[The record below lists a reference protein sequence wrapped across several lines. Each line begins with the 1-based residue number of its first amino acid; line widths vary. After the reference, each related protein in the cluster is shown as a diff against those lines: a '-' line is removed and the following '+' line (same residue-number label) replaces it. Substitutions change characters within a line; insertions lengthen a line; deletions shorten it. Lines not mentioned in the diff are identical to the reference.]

1 MRESLKLMIEP
12 AIKSRPVYPG
22 LKPDRCA
29 KSNVVV
35 VDKDGRDA
43 FLEMAKT
50 VDDGFL
56 RKTTVLFVK
65 GPPNG
70 HDPAAPL
77 EALGLV
83 NLWVFPSLETLIAR
97 LDGLLSISRMGTR
110 LYAAGNEPLISLVV
124 KTALSHG
131 VVHSSIMTEHRGSLR
146 RRVQCVHCKGI
157 TENVTT
163 NPAKCSHCGLMIL
176 VREDYSRRIGAFQG
190 VCIDAEV
197 PGEIPEIKAEFL

>member
-1 MRESLKLMIEP
+1 MIEP

-22 LKPDRCA
+22 LTPDRCA

-35 VDKDGRDA
+35 IDADGSDA

-50 VDDGFL
+50 VDDSFL
-56 RKTTVLFVK
+56 LKTTVLFVK

-70 HDPAAPL
+70 HDPVVPL
-77 EALGLV
+77 GALELG

-97 LDGLLSISRMGTR
+97 LDGVLSISRMGMR
-110 LYAAGNEPLISLVV
+110 LYAAGNEPLIGSVI

-157 TENVTT
+157 TDNVTT
-163 NPAKCSHCGLMIL
+163 NPAKCSHCGLTLL
-176 VREDYSRRIGAFQG
+176 VRDHYSRRIGAFQG

-197 PGEIPEIKAEFL
+197 PGEVPETKAEFL